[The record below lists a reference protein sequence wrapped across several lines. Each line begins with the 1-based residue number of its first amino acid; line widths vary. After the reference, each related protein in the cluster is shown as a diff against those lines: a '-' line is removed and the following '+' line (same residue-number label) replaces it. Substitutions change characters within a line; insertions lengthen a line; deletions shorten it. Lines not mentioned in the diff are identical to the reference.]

1 MIKFRATQS
10 GHLVGKFKDR
20 YGAECSIQ
28 ESSYTDEACLW
39 LGVEEDNS
47 GQAVLQGRMHLTQD
61 QARELAEALL
71 HFAHEGALG
80 QYDTDHYRVGAWVR
94 GIGKNNF
101 DIHGRVIHAH
111 VGHVLTVQDQKQPGV
126 EGHIHCVWEDISRW
140 WTPAEAPPQ
149 GRTLFE
155 HLTD

>member
-1 MIKFRATQS
+1 MIKYRATQS

-71 HFAHEGALG
+71 HFANEGALG

-94 GIGKNNF
+94 GIGKESLGVY
-101 DIHGRVIHAH
+101 GRITVAQ
-111 VGHVLTVQDQKQPGV
+111 VGSHLVVQDQRRPGA
-126 EGHIHCVWEDISRW
+126 EGEIVCLWDVIGKL